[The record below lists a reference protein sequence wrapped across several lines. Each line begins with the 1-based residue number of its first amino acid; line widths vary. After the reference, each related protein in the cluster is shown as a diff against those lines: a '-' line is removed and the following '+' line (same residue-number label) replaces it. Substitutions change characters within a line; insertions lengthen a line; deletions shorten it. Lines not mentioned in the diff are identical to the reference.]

1 LVSFHAVPL
10 PSEEQFAIEV
20 SRAQGLEAD
29 VVAIRGE
36 LDFGEATELARTLD
50 RLRLDGA
57 RRIVLDLRDLSF
69 IDSSGIN
76 VLVVAARGLSAEGG
90 ELIAAGARQHVQR
103 VFDIVRLSEFVPV
116 EGDLDAALERVSW
129 RRGHPAG

>member
-1 LVSFHAVPL
+1 VAL

-20 SRAQGLEAD
+20 SRPEGQAAH

-36 LDFGEATELARTLD
+36 LDFGEAAELSRTLD
-50 RLRLDGA
+50 RLRLDGV
-57 RRIVLDLRDLSF
+57 RWIVLDLRDLSF

-76 VLVVAARGLSAEGG
+76 VLVVTARALSGEGG

-103 VFDIVRLSEFVPV
+103 VFDIVRLSEFVPI
-116 EGDLDAALERVSW
+116 EDDLEAALERVSW

>member
-1 LVSFHAVPL
+1 VPL

-20 SRAQGLEAD
+20 SRADGQEAD

-36 LDFGEATELARTLD
+36 LDFGEAAELSRTLD
-50 RLRLDGA
+50 RLRLGGS
-57 RRIVLDLRDLSF
+57 RFIVLDLRDLSF

-76 VLVVAARGLSAEGG
+76 VLVVTARALTAEGG
-90 ELIAAGARQHVQR
+90 ELIAAAARQHVQR

-116 EGDLDAALERVSW
+116 EDDLEAALERVAW
-129 RRGHPAG
+129 RRGRPAG